1 MANLFAW
8 LRSQQLEELVV
19 DCSAA
24 DDDDGDDDDDDGDG
38 DGDGDDGDDDDDD
51 DDDKCP
57 NCQT

>member
-24 DDDDGDDDDDDGDG
+24 DDDDDDDDGDDDG

-51 DDDKCP
+51 DKCP